1 MTYKVTVPRH
11 CSSAVKLTQSKRL
24 EAQHEYHAIQLTVTD
39 SFGIIILDNEN
50 TNIKQQLC
58 SENFKYVDSNIH
70 ANEES
75 QNGVFA

>member
-1 MTYKVTVPRH
+1 MTYKVTVPRD
-11 CSSAVKLTQSKRL
+11 CSSTVKLIQSKRT

-39 SFGIIILDNEN
+39 SFGIIILDHDN

-58 SENFKYVDSNIH
+58 SENFKYVNSNIY

-75 QNGVFA
+75 HNGVFT